1 MLTIFQ
7 LVLAAMVVI
16 FGLTT
21 LGERNH
27 QDKQTYG
34 MVTCA
39 AIVAMSVT
47 FLF

>member
-7 LVLAAMVVI
+7 VVLAGLLTI
-16 FGLTT
+16 FGLAT
-21 LGERNH
+21 LGE
-27 QDKQTYG
+27 QDQNYKQTYG